1 MVKDIAN
8 GILITSLLVFLSV
21 FIPIVGFVCALFI
34 PLPILFYRSKLG
46 RTAGAVIPATSGVAM
61 VFLIGGLS
69 FDVLFFVELL
79 LIGFILGELFALNL
93 TIEKTTLYASG
104 GVLLCGLI
112 GLVGSSSVSGESIY
126 TIVSQY
132 VTENL
137 ELTMVLYRNMG
148 MSEENIQLISNS
160 LDKIQYVLV
169 RIVPALVVMSTVSV
183 VWANILLAKPILE
196 SRSLFY
202 PDFGPLNMWK
212 APDFLVWAAI
222 GCGLALFLPNTTIK
236 MISLNG
242 LLILM
247 IVYFFQGIAIVS
259 YFFEKKKFPRIIR
272 IVLYSLIALQQF
284 ILLAVIGLG
293 FFDLWVNFRKLG
305 KQQSP

>member
-1 MVKDIAN
+1 
-8 GILITSLLVFLSV
+8 
-21 FIPIVGFVCALFI
+21 
-34 PLPILFYRSKLG
+34 
-46 RTAGAVIPATSGVAM
+46 M

-293 FFDLWVNFRKLG
+293 FFDMWVNFRRLEK
-305 KQQSP
+305 PT

>member
-1 MVKDIAN
+1 
-8 GILITSLLVFLSV
+8 
-21 FIPIVGFVCALFI
+21 
-34 PLPILFYRSKLG
+34 
-46 RTAGAVIPATSGVAM
+46 M

-69 FDVLFFVELL
+69 FDLLFFVELL

-93 TIEKTTLYASG
+93 TIEKTTLYTSG

-112 GLVGSSSVSGESIY
+112 GLIGSSSVSGESIH

-132 VTENL
+132 VSENL
-137 ELTMVLYRNMG
+137 ELTMILYQNMG

-169 RIVPALVVMSTVSV
+169 RIVPALLVMSTVCI
-183 VWANILLAKPILE
+183 VWANILLAKPILK

-222 GCGLALFLPNTTIK
+222 GCGLAVFLPNMTIK
-236 MISLNG
+236 MISVNG

-259 YFFEKKKFPRIIR
+259 YYFEKKKFPRVIR
-272 IVLYSLIALQQF
+272 ILLYSLIALQQI
-284 ILLAVIGLG
+284 ILLAIVGLG

-305 KQQSP
+305 KQPSN